1 MAPTEDQR
9 AQTRLYLGYERAPN
23 LHPRLE
29 SRWGALTANEGG
41 TQATTLLG
49 QIAAIDTQITNGSPV
64 SATATATGHLKR
76 VEDVEFH
83 GAGVA
88 AGVLSSLYGRG
99 RMLIRRLAVI
109 MAVEVG
115 ADYFDDGSGSG
126 GGLIRSGDAMALP
139 DDLLPLVESLRGLP
153 GQLGF
158 RPYTSVAI
166 RTRTWTGAEPG
177 DGTSSDVTLSL
188 AAAGN
193 PLGCGDHLARGA
205 ASAGRYTAAN
215 SMRVGP
221 LTQHP

>member
-9 AQTRLYLGYERAPN
+9 AQTRLYLGYERAPD

-29 SRWGALTANEGG
+29 SRWGALTANEE

-126 GGLIRSGDAMALP
+126 GGLI
-139 DDLLPLVESLRGLP
+139 
-153 GQLGF
+153 
-158 RPYTSVAI
+158 
-166 RTRTWTGAEPG
+166 
-177 DGTSSDVTLSL
+177 
-188 AAAGN
+188 
-193 PLGCGDHLARGA
+193 PLG
-205 ASAGRYTAAN
+205 
-215 SMRVGP
+215 
-221 LTQHP
+221 